1 MDDCCQ
7 APVAA
12 CSPRSTRS
20 SSGTRGRSCGVR
32 ARFSHAG
39 CASTK
44 ERWKNGNRGARNRIH
59 RRRPLCYWCAGIL
72 TPWHDWTKSR
82 HGRVPLSVLPGRP
95 CPESRRG
102 NCSSA
107 RVPGRPPNRRVAH
120 VLRFSRRGFTD
131 CMRRI
136 LYRPPIFHHIQPV
149 TTITDI
155 PLAMLENEDLIGQ
168 GRSVSVSRDGLRCR
182 PAAII
187 SAP

>member
-1 MDDCCQ
+1 LSFNIDRNNWGC
-7 APVAA
+7 ATSRAFREVACRTA
-12 CSPRSTRS
+12 DTVRLRFTRPEVGS
-20 SSGTRGRSCGVR
+20 SSSALPTHSLLPDLP
-32 ARFSHAG
+32 
-39 CASTK
+39 
-44 ERWKNGNRGARNRIH
+44 
-59 RRRPLCYWCAGIL
+59 RPG
-72 TPWHDWTKSR
+72 
-82 HGRVPLSVLPGRP
+82 
-95 CPESRRG
+95 SRRG